1 MKTLHTAL
9 VAAGLAIASIGSASA
24 ALVAGTGGGYYG
36 SAWYNSNQGSV
47 VGPYSTYYA
56 CNQALQ
62 AAIDNATNNFGW
74 SVTSVSPCSYTPP
87 FAPMQVEYELAVV
100 DDGSGDTGTIAGT
113 LWAAVNAVT
122 QYADWERPAR
132 GEGAE
137 REQRRL
143 RSMWLGPGAALK
155 AKAWNAAERL
165 IA

>member
-113 LWAAVNAVT
+113 LLDEVAKLREAYRIDAYDKAV
-122 QYADWERPAR
+122 
-132 GEGAE
+132 
-137 REQRRL
+137 RRL
-143 RSMWLGPGAALK
+143 IEITDPNLDPDADYTAR
-155 AKAWNAAERL
+155 R
-165 IA
+165 